1 METDSTPSV
10 TNEDT
15 DMSES
20 GYDGELSDF
29 APSLPWRGPTE
40 ESKPSRTPSINSYH
54 SSMDGYLVGGLH
66 VAEESPSTDYRQFR
80 DVQGRVYNN
89 MNLTYRLPADIEE
102 HDRLTKQHI
111 MICNYIKGL
120 YPAKDIVEYLLRPGQ
135 EERPTVLDAGAGS
148 GAWLIDM
155 ANKFPETDF
164 VGLDLVPPKLGDR
177 VLPENCRY
185 EIDDANLSMT
195 HWVNAFDIVHV
206 RALDDGIHDFEYFLY
221 NVAQTIKPGGLLII
235 GGGSRMIY
243 DENDEPRPDV
253 EEGQPGFSWVQKFF
267 LTVFVDYAPGGRR
280 AGKHWKWADW
290 LNDNP
295 NYEDVVSWLMP
306 LPIGN
311 WKQAS
316 SAEEFYANEIN
327 RRNLIDICKNYA
339 PILVA
344 EGYPKD
350 VVDRWATGIEKEL
363 TELKVHSFSK
373 WKWTWCRRTS
383 NEWIP
388 SPKDKSGGVS
398 EHITSDNQG

>member
-1 METDSTPSV
+1 
-10 TNEDT
+10 
-15 DMSES
+15 
-20 GYDGELSDF
+20 
-29 APSLPWRGPTE
+29 
-40 ESKPSRTPSINSYH
+40 
-54 SSMDGYLVGGLH
+54 
-66 VAEESPSTDYRQFR
+66 
-80 DVQGRVYNN
+80 
-89 MNLTYRLPADIEE
+89 MNLAYRLPADIEE

-111 MICNYIKGL
+111 MICNYTKGL

-135 EERPTVLDAGAGS
+135 EERPTVLDVGAGS

-164 VGLDLVPPKLGDR
+164 IGLDLVPPKLGNR
-177 VLPENCRY
+177 ELPDNCRF

-195 HWVNAFDIVHV
+195 HWTNAFDLVHV
-206 RALDDGIHDFEYFLY
+206 TALDDGIHDFEHFLY
-221 NVAQTIKPGGLLII
+221 NVAQTMKPGALLII
-235 GGGSRMIY
+235 GGGSIKIY
-243 DENDEPRPDV
+243 DENDEPPTDV
-253 EEGQPGFSWVQKFF
+253 EGQPGFSWVQKFF
-267 LTVFVDYAPGGRR
+267 STFFVQYVSGGIKE
-280 AGKHWKWADW
+280 GKHWKWADW

-327 RRNLIDICKNYA
+327 RRNLLEMCKNYA

-344 EGYPKD
+344 EGFPKD
-350 VVDRWATGIEKEL
+350 VVDRWATGVEKEL

-398 EHITSDNQG
+398 